1 MIDKQQAYNQQLSD
15 FLKEYKNR
23 FTIINNSG
31 MPGKLGY
38 STKLNRIENCSMNIY
53 LTDQFP
59 LSAPLVY
66 IVPRI
71 EIGFYLDEMGRV
83 RDSYLQYWNINST
96 LTNCVKSLLLRL
108 ESQPQLENKG
118 FNKQSTFE
126 YSQNQPQVQM
136 IQGQN
141 QSQSQ
146 GQGSWNNNNEQKV
159 NINSQN
165 LYNDNNIYSINNVNN
180 QKKSNESQ
188 ILQNDLSN
196 KSIEEL
202 IYIYMNQDEY
212 VYEFMKQYKENL
224 NTLKDEVNK
233 LHGKYYTLLIIL
245 NTNILIYY
253 ILLYY
258 ILIYYIPYLR
268 PMSYQKE
275 NI

>member
-23 FTIINNSG
+23 FTVINNSG

-71 EIGFYLDEMGRV
+71 DIGFYLDEMGRV

-96 LTNCVKSLLLRL
+96 LSNCVKSLLLRL
-108 ESQPQLENKG
+108 ESQPQQENKG
-118 FNKQSTFE
+118 FNKQNTFE

-141 QSQSQ
+141 QGQSQGLSQ

-159 NINSQN
+159 NVNTQN
-165 LYNDNNIYSINNVNN
+165 LYNDTNIYSINNVNN

-188 ILQNDLSN
+188 ILHNDLSN

-224 NTLKDEVNK
+224 NALKDEVNK
-233 LHGKYYTLLIIL
+233 LHGKS
-245 NTNILIYY
+245 ILIYHIY
-253 ILLYY
+253 IHHIY
-258 ILIYYIPYLR
+258 IIYIHNIRSMP
-268 PMSYQKE
+268 YQKE